1 MGKAD
6 ILKRVKRKRVM
17 AEREVMALSHHP
29 LIVALE
35 VSPLTHVVPS
45 SPALACGL
53 AQCAARGKVLFR
65 SHTPKNTS
73 SVRPAPC

>member
-35 VSPLTHVVPS
+35 VSPPTHVVP

-53 AQCAARGKVLFR
+53 AQCAARGTVLFR